1 MASLQDQLLK
11 AGLVDEKKAKKVK
24 QAQRKQKKVALK
36 NNQSLE
42 SEAAKAAKQAAIDNA
57 ESSRQL
63 NKQKEAEAEKKAIAA
78 QIKQLIQ
85 NNKLKRNRADLAYNF
100 EFNNSFK
107 KIYVLAEQQNLLSR
121 GKLAIVHLQ
130 DAAEESFEVV
140 PSIIAE
146 KIAERDP
153 ANVILIHDN
162 GSKDQQNTCSEEEE
176 WYADYEIPDDLMW

>member
-1 MASLQDQLLK
+1 MSSLQDQLLK

-42 SEAAKAAKQAAIDNA
+42 SEAAQTAKQLTA
-57 ESSRQL
+57 EKAEKSREL

-85 NNKLKRNRADLAYNF
+85 TNKQNRNRADIAYKFQFDNA
-100 EFNNSFK
+100 FK
-107 KIYVLAEQQNLLSR
+107 TIYVLHEQQEMLSR

-130 DAAEESFEVV
+130 GAKEEIFEVV
-140 PSIIAE
+140 PTIIAE
-146 KIAERDP
+146 KIAERDA
-153 ANVILIHDN
+153 ANVILIHEKQQAESITKPEEDN
-162 GSKDQQNTCSEEEE
+162 
-176 WYADYEIPDDLMW
+176 WYAEYEIPDDLMW